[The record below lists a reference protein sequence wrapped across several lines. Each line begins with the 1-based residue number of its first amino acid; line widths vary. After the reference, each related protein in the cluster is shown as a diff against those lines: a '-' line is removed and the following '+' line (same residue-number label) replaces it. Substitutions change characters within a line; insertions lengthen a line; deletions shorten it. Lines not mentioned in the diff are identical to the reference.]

1 MKTLSKKNPYYLSD
15 ARKREL
21 MYFCRQYPEWE
32 ALYNGCVII
41 PGAIPEKE
49 HVNNTPTESD
59 VEKISE
65 KREALK
71 FKMDMVI
78 EASQACSSDMGVYI
92 FRGATMGWSY
102 ERLWKKTGVPMSRS
116 SYYELLNKFYYILD
130 QARK

>member
-21 MYFCRQYPEWE
+21 VYFCRQYPEWE

-71 FKMDMVI
+71 FKMDMVLDCAKRVD
-78 EASQACSSDMGVYI
+78 EPFSKYI
-92 FRGATMGWSY
+92 FWSVTQGISY
-102 ERLWKKTGVPMSRS
+102 DELWKKTMLPISRS
-116 SYYELLNKFYYILD
+116 SFYALWHKFFWLLD
-130 QARK
+130 QVKD